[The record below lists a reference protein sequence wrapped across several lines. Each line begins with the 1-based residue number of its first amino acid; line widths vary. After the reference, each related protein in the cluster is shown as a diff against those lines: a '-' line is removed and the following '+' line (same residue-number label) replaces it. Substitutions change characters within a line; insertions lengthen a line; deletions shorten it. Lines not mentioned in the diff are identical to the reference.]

1 MPLPRRTA
9 VYTKNPLGVRF
20 DELRPEQEATLPV
33 GLER

>member
-1 MPLPRRTA
+1 MSLPPKTR
-9 VYTKNPLGVRF
+9 VYTRYPFGVRF